1 MLIPGTYK
9 LVHDVANPKPDRRV
23 NQSRTES
30 WHGWVTWPAGLVFVV
45 EEYALREEEAPVR
58 RVFARGGFSHFALI
72 QGDPGFSALEPA
84 LARIEESPSD
94 YLKRTERGSV
104 SSIALAILD
113 RALTT
118 EQVRRIISQLEE
130 EDEQR

>member
-23 NQSRTES
+23 NQSRVES

-45 EEYALREEEAPVR
+45 EEAPVL
-58 RVFARGGFSHFALI
+58 RVFARGGFSQFAFI
-72 QGDPGFSALEPA
+72 QGDPGFSALESA

-104 SSIALAILD
+104 SSMALAILD

-118 EQVRRIISQLEE
+118 EQVRQIISQLEE